1 MKRPSQALACLPLIT
16 VLWIGSKGLVPAVA
30 QERPAGASSGAAI
43 APPAASGLSDK
54 EKALLQK
61 INALKAPRWRPFGAC
76 NYDWSAWKLMA
87 AGVRTTSV
95 QCGGTTTAGNSAEP
109 AATSNTA
116 SVAVHCDTLKLSIR
130 NGDQAWS
137 AWRLPYSVAES
148 TERGGEDLMVVAL
161 CANAKPIP
169 TPQPATPPAVPPTT
183 KPAIKPAATPAQ
195 KPPTTKT

>member
-30 QERPAGASSGAAI
+30 QERPAGSSSGAAI

-116 SVAVHCDTLKLSIR
+116 SVAVHCDTLKLSNSQR
-130 NGDQAWS
+130 GCALRHPQVEYQK
-137 AWRLPYSVAES
+137 WRSGMECLA
-148 TERGGEDLMVVAL
+148 A
-161 CANAKPIP
+161 
-169 TPQPATPPAVPPTT
+169 AVFRR
-183 KPAIKPAATPAQ
+183 
-195 KPPTTKT
+195 